1 MSAYMS
7 VNYFESTLVR
17 NLVNKI
23 AQTHQSEKKY
33 AEPVEAPG
41 ECWYSKKP
49 MWCKEW
55 GSINLTNYFSFI

>member
-49 MWCKEW
+49 MWCKE
-55 GSINLTNYFSFI
+55 